1 MTRESW
7 QRTKR
12 ALVVAALSSLAAFW
26 LLEFWLFRTSPK
38 LKNQALGAINP
49 INWHGTIVYVT
60 AAQQFETDALFWGG
74 VTLLMAAV
82 TIDLWVRPF
91 RK

>member
-1 MTRESW
+1 M
-7 QRTKR
+7 
-12 ALVVAALSSLAAFW
+12 VAALSSLAAFW
-26 LLEFWLFRTSPK
+26 FLEYLFFKTSPK

-49 INWHGTIVYVT
+49 INWHGIIVYVT

-74 VTLLMAAV
+74 VTLLMATVA
-82 TIDLWVRPF
+82 IDLWVRAF